1 MTQPNSLRPPEPC
14 LPDDWRDLGALA
26 GHIVA
31 AHHRYVREAVPD
43 LTRHLRRLVLR
54 QGLNRPELST
64 VEHTFA
70 QLGPDLLA
78 HLDKEEHILFPYICE
93 LATAESGHRPRPL
106 SPFGTI
112 ANPLRMMEE
121 EHLTAMDQLIALRD
135 LTSNYTPP
143 AAWPQ
148 ADADCYAAL
157 ARFDADFQRH
167 VYLENTLL
175 FPRALDLESRLS

>member
-1 MTQPNSLRPPEPC
+1 MTQPNSPSPPEPC
-14 LPDDWRDLGALA
+14 LPDDWRDLSALA

-31 AHHRYVREAVPD
+31 VHHRYVREAVPD

-54 QGLNRPELST
+54 HGLERPELSM

-70 QLGPDLLA
+70 QLGHDLLA

-93 LATAESGHRPRPL
+93 LTAAESGRGPL
-106 SPFGTI
+106 PSNPFGTI

-121 EHLTAMDQLIALRD
+121 EHRAATDHLVALRD
-135 LTSNYTPP
+135 LTLHYTPP

-148 ADADCYAAL
+148 ADADCYSAL

-175 FPRALDLESRLS
+175 FPRALDLEARLT